1 MRDSARAFMAFGLIA
16 LVLILTPKYLE
27 FIGSKPATTPEL
39 NEERSPLEEPAV
51 APRLIPESSLQN
63 RTASAPARRV
73 ETESRQQKPERSVEI
88 ETELYTAVISSSAG
102 GSISSFE
109 LKGYPNRRND
119 GPVQLIDDSPGAISL
134 ELAYV
139 NLDGDSV
146 YLRDNFEA
154 IMFPR
159 IAAVHLSE
167 GTLSMEFRR
176 TFPSGTT
183 VTKKLTFY
191 SDSYII
197 ALEITWRDPG
207 LELGINN
214 FEVRW
219 PGGLPPAERLLQEDE
234 TYGKVYVYQGG
245 ELEDEGS
252 ARKGLAPRRTLKGS
266 TDWVAL
272 RNKYFAAALIAD
284 QNQPAIFG
292 ALSAVSRPWTKDG
305 NSNGN
310 SNGNLTRYSMALGYD
325 AGSPVKLNL
334 YLGPLSYFIIT
345 DLEVGL
351 ERIMNLG
358 FSLIR
363 PISKLVLYSLVYLH
377 EVIPNY
383 GVVLILFAIAIR
395 VVTNPLTK
403 KSFTSTQKMQVVQPL
418 VKELQEKYKGNAQ
431 KLNQEMMAL
440 WKREGVNP
448 LGGCLPILI
457 QMPLLWALFIVFR
470 TTIELRGQ
478 PFIWWITDLSSPDV
492 IFNLPFSLPL
502 YGQGVT
508 VLALVMGVTMFL
520 QQKLSGA
527 GSNPQQKPMM
537 YMMSI
542 FFFLIFNQFP
552 SGLNLYYAF
561 SNFLAIIQQ
570 RSIRKNLAAP
580 ITGPATTKR

>member
-1 MRDSARAFMAFGLIA
+1 MAFALIA

-27 FIGSKPATTPEL
+27 FIGPKPATTPEL
-39 NEERSPLEEPAV
+39 IEERSSSEEPLV
-51 APRLIPESSLQN
+51 APPIIPESSL
-63 RTASAPARRV
+63 
-73 ETESRQQKPERSVEI
+73 ESRAAIAPPRHAEPGTRPQRPERTVVI
-88 ETELYTAVISSSAG
+88 ETELYTAVISSIGG
-102 GSISSFE
+102 GSIKSFE
-109 LKGYPNRRND
+109 LKGYPNRRTD
-119 GPVQLIDDSPGAISL
+119 GPVQLIDDSRGAISL
-134 ELAYV
+134 ELTYV

-146 YLRDNFEA
+146 YLRENFEA
-154 IMFPR
+154 IVFPR
-159 IAAVHLSE
+159 LDAVHLSD

-176 TFPSGTT
+176 TFPSGTV
-183 VTKKLTFY
+183 VTKKLTFQ

-197 ALEITWRDPG
+197 PLEIAWRDPG
-207 LELGINN
+207 LELGINS

-219 PGGLPPAERLLQEDE
+219 PDGLPPAERLLKEDE

-245 ELEDEGS
+245 ELEDQGS
-252 ARKGLAPRRTLKGS
+252 ARKGQVPRRSLKGS

-284 QNQPAIFG
+284 QNQPATFG
-292 ALSAVSRPWTKDG
+292 AFSAVSRPWTKDG
-305 NSNGN
+305 NSNGSNN
-310 SNGNLTRYSMALGYD
+310 SNLTRYSMALGYD

-334 YLGPLSYFIIT
+334 YLGPLSYFIIK

-383 GVVLILFAIAIR
+383 GVILILFAVAIR
-395 VVTNPLTK
+395 VITNPLTK
-403 KSFTSTQKMQVVQPL
+403 KSFTSTQKMQLVQPQ

-431 KLNQEMMAL
+431 KLNKEMMAL

-478 PFIWWITDLSSPDV
+478 PFIWWITDLSAPDV

-508 VLALVMGVTMFL
+508 VLALIMGVTMFL

-527 GSNPQQKPMM
+527 GANPQQKPMM

-570 RSIRKNLAAP
+570 RAIRKNLAVPIAAP
-580 ITGPATTKR
+580 ANIKG